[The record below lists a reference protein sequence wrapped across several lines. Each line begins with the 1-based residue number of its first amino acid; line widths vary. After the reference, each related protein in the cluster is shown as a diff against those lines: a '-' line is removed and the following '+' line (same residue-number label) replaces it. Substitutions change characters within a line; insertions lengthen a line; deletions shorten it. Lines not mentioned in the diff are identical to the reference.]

1 MKKEYYIKL
10 KNGQAVPVSEE
21 IYREYMRPVWR
32 EAKRKNI
39 RQNNEFSFEFMEE
52 SGMGYLC
59 ASEQKLV
66 DEIVADKLLLEM
78 LMNALETLTE
88 DEQSIINDIYFG
100 GKSEQAVSREIGISQ
115 QLLHYRKTKILHKL
129 KKILKNTE

>member
-66 DEIVADKLLLEM
+66 DEIVEDKLLLEM
-78 LMNALETLTE
+78 LMNALETLTVE
-88 DEQSIINDIYFG
+88 ERFLVNELFFNNKTERRIAEESNI
-100 GKSEQAVSREIGISQ
+100 SHQAI
-115 QLLHYRKTKILHKL
+115 HKRKNRILEKL
-129 KKILKNTE
+129 KKYFE